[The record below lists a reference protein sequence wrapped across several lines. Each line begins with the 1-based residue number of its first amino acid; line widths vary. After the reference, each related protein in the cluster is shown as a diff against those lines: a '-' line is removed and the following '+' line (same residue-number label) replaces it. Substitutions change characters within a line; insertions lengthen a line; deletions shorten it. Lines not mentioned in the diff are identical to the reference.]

1 MVTCSST
8 RFETEAG
15 RSIPRT
21 RKVGQTGWHFRHLDA
36 SSSSEFSSRLP
47 SPPRRL
53 LLLPLY
59 LRERKKRK
67 KVPKRIHPNNISGK
81 MSELNLIIKSSN
93 ADKTEVKADPSI
105 TVEDFKKIVSTSME
119 PTICPTVMRLIY
131 KGRVMKDECTLSFYG
146 INEDGQTIH
155 LVKGSSGTTATTTPA
170 AVPVAAPVP
179 NPYAAVGGGMNN
191 PFAAMGGMGGMD
203 PFAAMGGMGGMGNM
217 QEELMR
223 NPQMMQQM
231 MNSPFMEAMMSNPDM
246 LRNMIAR

>member
-1 MVTCSST
+1 
-8 RFETEAG
+8 
-15 RSIPRT
+15 
-21 RKVGQTGWHFRHLDA
+21 
-36 SSSSEFSSRLP
+36 
-47 SPPRRL
+47 
-53 LLLPLY
+53 
-59 LRERKKRK
+59 
-67 KVPKRIHPNNISGK
+67 
-81 MSELNLIIKSSN
+81 MSELNLVIKSSN

-155 LVKGSSGTTATTTPA
+155 LVKGSSGTTATTTPT
-170 AVPVAAPVP
+170 AVPVAAPVL
-179 NPYAAVGGGMNN
+179 NPYAAAMGGGMNN
-191 PFAAMGGMGGMD
+191 PFAGMGGMD
-203 PFAAMGGMGGMGNM
+203 PFGGMGGGGGMGNM

>member
-1 MVTCSST
+1 M
-8 RFETEAG
+8 
-15 RSIPRT
+15 
-21 RKVGQTGWHFRHLDA
+21 
-36 SSSSEFSSRLP
+36 
-47 SPPRRL
+47 
-53 LLLPLY
+53 
-59 LRERKKRK
+59 
-67 KVPKRIHPNNISGK
+67 N
-81 MSELNLIIKSSN
+81 ELNLIIKSSN

-155 LVKGSSGTTATTTPA
+155 LVKGSSSTTAATTPA
-170 AVPVAAPVP
+170 AVPVAAPVS
-179 NPYAAVGGGMNN
+179 NPYAAAMGGGMNN
-191 PFAAMGGMGGMD
+191 PFAAMD
-203 PFAAMGGMGGMGNM
+203 PFSAMGGMGGMGGMPGGMGGM